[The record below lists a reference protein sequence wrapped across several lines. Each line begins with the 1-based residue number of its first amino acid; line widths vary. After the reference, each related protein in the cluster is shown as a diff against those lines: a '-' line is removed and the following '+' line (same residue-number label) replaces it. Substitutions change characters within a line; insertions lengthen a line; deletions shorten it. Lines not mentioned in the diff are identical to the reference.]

1 MEDRGWRVEDGGSR
15 IEGREWRVEDYSVW
29 LPFSILN
36 PQSSILHP
44 RSSIRYPPSS
54 ILNPSSS
61 ILNSQS
67 SILDPLSSIL
77 IPCNL
82 SPVPSKEA
90 GYTLAVVMVFTSVL
104 LVMLSGAAINWQK
117 AIQREREEEL
127 IYRGKQFMRAV
138 ELWQRKFPGTYPTTL
153 DALLSTNNTRFL
165 RKKWKDP
172 ITNSNEW
179 RLLKVNP
186 DGSISGLTVIPGSSP
201 LGASAYG
208 SSGSSGSSSSGARAS
223 GGTASG
229 TSSSGGTG
237 RVQQGSSSS
246 GARPVQSAFNP
257 VLGGIVGV
265 ASKSEKQSL
274 KSYNGR
280 SKYNEWEFVFIPR
293 GPQPGAGQN
302 LPQGGQPGPQ
312 GGPQSGGRNL
322 PSGFP
327 QPGQPQAPAPQ
338 GR

>member
-1 MEDRGWRVEDGGSR
+1 VTGDRLQMTGNKLQVARR
-15 IEGREWRVEDYSVW
+15 C
-29 LPFSILN
+29 N
-36 PQSSILHP
+36 
-44 RSSIRYPPSS
+44 PPSS
-54 ILNPSSS
+54 TPHNLSLSPVPC
-61 ILNSQS
+61 
-67 SILDPLSSIL
+67 PLS
-77 IPCNL
+77 PVTCNL
-82 SPVPSKEA
+82 SPRKEA

-104 LVMLSGAAINWQK
+104 LVTLSGALISWQK
-117 AIQREREEEL
+117 AMQREREEEL

-138 ELWQRKFPGTYPTTL
+138 ELWQRKFPGTYPTTI

-172 ITNSNEW
+172 ITNSDEW

-201 LGASAYG
+201 LGPSSYG
-208 SSGSSGSSSSGARAS
+208 ASGSSAS
-223 GGTASG
+223 A
-229 TSSSGGTG
+229 SSGGRTTGGTLGGTTAATGTG
-237 RVQQGSSSS
+237 RGQQGSPVS
-246 GARPVQSAFNP
+246 RPGQSAFNP

-265 ASKSEKQSL
+265 ASKSEKESL

-302 LPQGGQPGPQ
+302 VPQGGQPQPQ
-312 GGPQSGGRNL
+312 GGGTTPGSRNL

-327 QPGQPQAPAPQ
+327 QQPQPTAPP
-338 GR
+338 R

>member
-1 MEDRGWRVEDGGSR
+1 MTGNWGRITGYRLRVIGYRSEALGDRQGKKL
-15 IEGREWRVEDYSVW
+15 IAT
-29 LPFSILN
+29 
-36 PQSSILHP
+36 PQSS
-44 RSSIRYPPSS
+44 
-54 ILNPSSS
+54 N
-61 ILNSQS
+61 
-67 SILDPLSSIL
+67 LDPLCSS
-77 IPCNL
+77 PVPGNL
-82 SPVPSKEA
+82 SPVTSKEA

-104 LVMLSGAAINWQK
+104 LVTLSGALINWQK

-138 ELWQRKFPGTYPTTL
+138 ELWQRKFPGTYPTTI

-172 ITNSNEW
+172 ITNSDEW

-201 LGASAYG
+201 LGPSSYG
-208 SSGSSGSSSSGARAS
+208 GSSSSSGAPS
-223 GGTASG
+223 GGRTTGGALGG
-229 TSSSGGTG
+229 TTSTTGTG
-237 RVQQGSSSS
+237 RGQQSS
-246 GARPVQSAFNP
+246 PVSRAGQSAFNP

-265 ASKSEKQSL
+265 ASKSEKESL

-302 LPQGGQPGPQ
+302 VPQGGQPQPQ
-312 GGPQSGGRNL
+312 GRGATPGGGRNL
-322 PSGFP
+322 PPGFP
-327 QPGQPQAPAPQ
+327 QQPQPTTAPP
-338 GR
+338 R